1 MKTRLYNLMFLLC
14 IFALSLSWAG
24 AEETV
29 VFTNFRIKQ
38 KSDNIDVDVSEN
50 LLELKQDEGG
60 GDRVIS
66 FSSQSAL
73 NDFEF
78 EGDSRD
84 YWAVANGKAMVVK
97 KPDTSRLPDWRS
109 YVLRLSGVTT
119 NSIDFDWEVSSEHGF
134 DFFVFKIYDSSD
146 NVIKEISKSGTDSGR
161 ITESLTPG
169 NYKFEW
175 IYQKDECGSS
185 NEDTVKIGTIT
196 LGGSVA
202 TGTVIGFFQA
212 DKVSVWNNLTVIK
225 TGEVKVE
232 VAASNSDTPGTSA
245 WKTYNSDLQLEGK
258 YLHIKLTFVGE
269 GSMVTGLS
277 VESQEEKNPPTITF
291 VGFKN
296 RYDSNW
302 DLEQLQIKL
311 EDISDISKDS
321 KVEVE
326 RVGQTEL
333 AHQITLNNDE
343 SSPWI
348 FRFNGINLTEAGFY
362 TIKVTAKDTIGNTSS
377 ESLTFFLGTDLAIEP
392 GFVIVP
398 SGMKQG
404 FQVSARV
411 GGNRARLSAADLA
424 DPNQFSYLGKA
435 DFGSF
440 SKQQGSDTILLS
452 TTSGKTGVGTL
463 TVTVAGL
470 TAKARISTGTGMV
483 ARVEENEYKGK
494 PVTVYTPG
502 GIKIAELPPQS
513 EVIVWDGLAD
523 YGAHA
528 GKQGLP
534 GIYLFKAEGAND
546 VKETLAEEPEK
557 DITISLTATSSKIT
571 AQSNSL
577 SGVDVIFASAYVE
590 SGNTIWLGTKVVEVP
605 PSGSVTVEWN
615 LAGISGG
622 TAHVRFVTAGG
633 KYAEV
638 QSGLMGFA
646 SASTPRAIE
655 QTKKY
660 NEAGQEDDEWIYHKE
675 GQGINEGIYITYS
688 YDPEGRVLKETENNT
703 FIEYS
708 YDGDGRKVRK
718 KIVSSDQEQ
727 TIYYVYDKDERLA
740 YQKIV
745 ITKDGQVIHEDEK
758 SYPQRED
765 EQ

>member
-1 MKTRLYNLMFLLC
+1 M
-14 IFALSLSWAG
+14 IF
-24 AEETV
+24 
-29 VFTNFRIKQ
+29 
-38 KSDNIDVDVSEN
+38 
-50 LLELKQDEGG
+50 
-60 GDRVIS
+60 S
-66 FSSQSAL
+66 F
-73 NDFEF
+73 N
-78 EGDSRD
+78 
-84 YWAVANGKAMVVK
+84 
-97 KPDTSRLPDWRS
+97 P
-109 YVLRLSGVTT
+109 
-119 NSIDFDWEVSSEHGF
+119 
-134 DFFVFKIYDSSD
+134 
-146 NVIKEISKSGTDSGR
+146 
-161 ITESLTPG
+161 
-169 NYKFEW
+169 
-175 IYQKDECGSS
+175 
-185 NEDTVKIGTIT
+185 
-196 LGGSVA
+196 
-202 TGTVIGFFQA
+202 
-212 DKVSVWNNLTVIK
+212 NLT
-225 TGEVKVE
+225 
-232 VAASNSDTPGTSA
+232 DPG
-245 WKTYNSDLQLEGK
+245 
-258 YLHIKLTFVGE
+258 V
-269 GSMVTGLS
+269 
-277 VESQEEKNPPTITF
+277 
-291 VGFKN
+291 
-296 RYDSNW
+296 
-302 DLEQLQIKL
+302 
-311 EDISDISKDS
+311 
-321 KVEVE
+321 
-326 RVGQTEL
+326 
-333 AHQITLNNDE
+333 
-343 SSPWI
+343 
-348 FRFNGINLTEAGFY
+348 Y
-362 TIKVTAKDTIGNTSS
+362 TIEVFAKDTNGGQKLERRS
-377 ESLTFFLGTDLAIEP
+377 FFLGTDLAIEP
-392 GFVIVP
+392 AFVIVP
-398 SGMKQG
+398 QKSDAKQG

-411 GGNRARLSAADLA
+411 GQTRKTLTAADLA
-424 DPNQFSYLGKA
+424 ETKFVSFTGNA
-435 DFGSF
+435 DFGNF
-440 SKQQGSDTILLS
+440 NTVADTYLF
-452 TTSGKTGVGTL
+452 TANGKTGVGTL

-638 QSGLMGFA
+638 QSGLMGFDSD